1 MKQDENHAVG
11 FCKEDG
17 CRCFATWPRGW
28 KEAEPEFCEM
38 HSPYADLQRKERA
51 IQIER
56 ESKIELAALRKK
68 GLI

>member
-1 MKQDENHAVG
+1 
-11 FCKEDG
+11 
-17 CRCFATWPRGW
+17 
-28 KEAEPEFCEM
+28 M